1 MSAHRTALNGTRLD
15 IVEALLKQE
24 LSSKDL
30 ARMLGLSPAA
40 VRQHLSTIE
49 ALGLVTRRKVVT
61 QPSRP
66 TYLYRVSPEGMRIFP
81 KRYDMLVAE
90 LIEVL
95 TEREGAG
102 AAGEIVQ
109 AAARRLAKRARDSIR
124 EAEGEERWKRLVGW
138 LEHDFAWHAQV
149 NKEQDGTRRLT
160 VHQCPFQ
167 DLSKTQPDVCGLFFS
182 ALIQSVC
189 GDVPVEHT
197 EAGTTPACC
206 AFLVTLSSD
215 RPSS

>member
-1 MSAHRTALNGTRLD
+1 MPTGTRFD
-15 IVEALLKQE
+15 IMEALLKQE
-24 LSSKDL
+24 VSSQGL
-30 ARMLGLSPAA
+30 AKMLGVSPAA
-40 VRQHLSTIE
+40 VRQHLTTLE
-49 ALGLVTRRKVVT
+49 ALGLVNRRKVVT

-66 TYLYRVSPEGMRIFP
+66 TYLYRVSPHGMRIFP
-81 KRYDMLVAE
+81 KRYDMLVAQ

-95 TEREGAG
+95 TEREGAA

-109 AAARRLAKRARDSIR
+109 AAARRLAERARDRIQG
-124 EAEGEERWKRLVGW
+124 AKGEERWEQLVRW
-138 LEHDFAWHAQV
+138 LEADFAWHAQV
-149 NKEQDGTRRLT
+149 KTERDGTRRLT

-182 ALIQSVC
+182 ALIKSVC

-206 AFLVTLSSD
+206 AFLVALS
-215 RPSS
+215 PP

>member
-1 MSAHRTALNGTRLD
+1 MSRHPAAPTGTRRD
-15 IVEALLKQE
+15 ILEVLLKQE
-24 LSSKDL
+24 LSSQNL
-30 ARMLGLSPAA
+30 AGILGVSPAA
-40 VRQHLSTIE
+40 VRQHLSTLE

-66 TYLYRVSPEGMRIFP
+66 TYLYRVSPHGMRIFP
-81 KRYDMLVAE
+81 KRYDMLVAQ

-102 AAGEIVQ
+102 ATGEIIQ
-109 AAARRLAKRARDSIR
+109 AAARRLAERARDRIQG
-124 EAEGEERWKRLVGW
+124 AEGEERWGRLVGW

-149 NKEQDGTRRLT
+149 KKERDGTRRLT

-167 DLSKTQPDVCGLFFS
+167 DLSKSQPDVCGLFFA
-182 ALIQSVC
+182 ALIRSVC

-206 AFLVTLSSD
+206 AFLVSLS
-215 RPSS
+215 PH

>member
-1 MSAHRTALNGTRLD
+1 MRPDLSAPTGTRLD
-15 IVEALLKQE
+15 ILEALLKQE
-24 LSSKDL
+24 LSPKEL
-30 ARMLGLSPAA
+30 AKTLGVTPAA
-40 VRQHLSTIE
+40 VRQHLSTLE
-49 ALGLVTRRKVVT
+49 ALGLVNRRKVVT

-66 TYLYRVSPEGMRIFP
+66 SFLYRVSAQGMRIFP

-102 AAGEIVQ
+102 PAGEIVQ
-109 AAARRLAKRARDSIR
+109 AAARRLAERARDR
-124 EAEGEERWKRLVGW
+124 LQGAEGEERWERLVRW
-138 LEHDFAWHAQV
+138 LDHDFAWRARV
-149 NKEQDGTRRLT
+149 NTEQNGTRRLT

-182 ALIQSVC
+182 ALIQAVC
-189 GDVPVEHT
+189 GDVPVKHI

-206 AFLVTLSSD
+206 AFLVALSP
-215 RPSS
+215 R

>member
-1 MSAHRTALNGTRLD
+1 MRPDLSAPTGTRLD
-15 IVEALLKQE
+15 ILEALLKQE
-24 LSSKDL
+24 LSPKEL
-30 ARMLGLSPAA
+30 AKTLGVTPAA
-40 VRQHLSTIE
+40 VRQHLSTLE
-49 ALGLVTRRKVVT
+49 ALGLVNRRKVVT

-66 TYLYRVSPEGMRIFP
+66 SFLYRVSAQGMRIFP

-102 AAGEIVQ
+102 PAGEIVQ
-109 AAARRLAKRARDSIR
+109 AAARRLAERARDR
-124 EAEGEERWKRLVGW
+124 LQGAEGEERWERLVRW
-138 LEHDFAWHAQV
+138 LEHDFAWRARV
-149 NKEQDGTRRLT
+149 NTEQNGTRRLT

-182 ALIQSVC
+182 ALIQAVC
-189 GDVPVEHT
+189 GDVPVKHI

-206 AFLVTLSSD
+206 AFLVALSP
-215 RPSS
+215 R